1 MPITKEQI
9 EELRERMPQ
18 ISAVVKAMAAVGIGL
33 AETSDEIEDINVCV
47 MIGINRQLSVGS
59 TCSPAQTLEMCR
71 ALVRSIEDGETVRQ
85 H

>member
-9 EELRERMPQ
+9 EQLRERIPQ
-18 ISAVVKAMAAVGIGL
+18 MSAVVKALAAVAVGL
-33 AETSDEIEDINVCV
+33 TEASDEIEDIDVCV
-47 MIGINRQLSVGS
+47 IIGINRQLSVGS
-59 TCSPAQTLEMCR
+59 TCSPAQTLEMGR